1 MGDKKIVVHFTV
13 LTFCIAYLISG
24 TLIILGKAGYRVY
37 SWVDTPL
44 QFCMNIPF
52 AVYILSPAI
61 ASYIILRKNNKIR
74 NAREWLKNVFCPSKN
89 VYSYL
94 FVILGLVL
102 YFFMH
107 AMICGHVEMA
117 LPFYAFFLSLPGN
130 LFIGG
135 LEEAGWSY
143 LLWPELDRKFGY
155 VLSCVFSGII
165 WIAWHIPL
173 FFIPGTNHEG
183 GGINFGMFAVQ
194 CIGLRFF
201 LGAICKISGENH
213 VFMCVLFHTMFN
225 AAFSVFGM
233 MTGTWTGTVI
243 ANIVMIFVSIAAVAI
258 CRTSV
263 MRRIRS

>member
-13 LTFCIAYLISG
+13 LT
-24 TLIILGKAGYRVY
+24 
-37 SWVDTPL
+37 
-44 QFCMNIPF
+44 FCMNIPF

-155 VLSCVFSGII
+155 VLSCVFSGS
-165 WIAWHIPL
+165 
-173 FFIPGTNHEG
+173 
-183 GGINFGMFAVQ
+183 
-194 CIGLRFF
+194 
-201 LGAICKISGENH
+201 SG
-213 VFMCVLFHTMFN
+213 
-225 AAFSVFGM
+225 
-233 MTGTWTGTVI
+233 
-243 ANIVMIFVSIAAVAI
+243 
-258 CRTSV
+258 
-263 MRRIRS
+263 